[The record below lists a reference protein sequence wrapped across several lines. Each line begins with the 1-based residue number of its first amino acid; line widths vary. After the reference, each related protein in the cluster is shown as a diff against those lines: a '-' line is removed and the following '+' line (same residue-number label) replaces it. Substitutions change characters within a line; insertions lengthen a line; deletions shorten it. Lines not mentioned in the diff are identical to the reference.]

1 MSAGKTTFG
10 RKCFLAVNACLLLAL
25 SAVTLYPFLY
35 VLAASF
41 SDRMFIM
48 RGSVSIIPQGF
59 NTYAYQN
66 VFEYPYLWRSYGNT
80 VLYMVIGTAVNML
93 LTVLGAYPLSR
104 RQFAGRRVLSFLLV
118 FTMWFNAGMIPTFLV
133 VRGVHLYNTI
143 WAMILPGA
151 ISTYNLIVVRTFFDN
166 LPVEMEEAALIDGCN
181 DWQALMK
188 IILPLSV
195 PVLMTITLFYM
206 VGHWNSFMPA
216 LMYLRSK
223 ELYPLQMIL
232 REIVLQSLVAEE
244 NLEGGAN
251 EQVLAESVKYATIIV
266 ATVPILC
273 VYPFIQRYFVTGV
286 MIGAVKG

>member
-10 RKCFLAVNACLLLAL
+10 RKCFLAVNACLLLAI

>member
-1 MSAGKTTFG
+1 MAVGKTTLG
-10 RKCFLAVNACLLLAL
+10 RKCFLAVNACVLIALA
-25 SAVTLYPFLY
+25 AVTLYPFLY

-41 SDRMFIM
+41 SDRMFII
-48 RGSVSIIPQGF
+48 RGSVGILPKGF

-80 VLYMVIGTAVNML
+80 VFYVILGTAINML

-104 RQFAGRRVLSFLLV
+104 KQFYGRKTISFLLV

-133 VRGVHLYNTI
+133 VRGVGLYNTI
-143 WAMILPGA
+143 WAMVLPGA
-151 ISTYNLIVVRTFFDN
+151 ISTYNLIVVRTFFSAQ
-166 LPVEMEEAALIDGCN
+166 PVEMEEAALIDGCN
-181 DWQALMK
+181 DWQVLIK

-232 REIVLQSLVAEE
+232 REIVLQSLVSEE
-244 NLEGGAN
+244 NLEGGAD
-251 EQVLAESVKYATIIV
+251 EPVLAESVKYATIVV

>member
-10 RKCFLAVNACLLLAL
+10 RKCFLAVNACLILAL

-35 VLAASF
+35 VLAASL

-104 RQFAGRRVLSFLLV
+104 RQFAGRRALSFLLV

-133 VRGVHLYNTI
+133 VRGVHLYNTV

-232 REIVLQSLVAEE
+232 REIVLQSLVDEE